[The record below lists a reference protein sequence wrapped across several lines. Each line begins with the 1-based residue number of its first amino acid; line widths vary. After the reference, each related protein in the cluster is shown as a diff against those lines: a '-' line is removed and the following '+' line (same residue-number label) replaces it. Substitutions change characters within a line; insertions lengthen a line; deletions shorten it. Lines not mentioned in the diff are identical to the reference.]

1 MLYRSRHE
9 PKGKVWYFPFWGAL
23 SIFHLS
29 DKLQDASLCT
39 HTNKLN
45 VIWTCWESPLQTHI
59 LGFVS
64 LKLGAPWL
72 LCGWSHQ
79 SEAQPL
85 MHNHLLIIIHACHV
99 CHLHALTTRMRA
111 EGKYERGHRSVP
123 GILIISPTGFWRSVF
138 LYAFSLVSSY
148 LSLSQFVLRAKQT
161 FGAVACFSHKL
172 CCLMGFY

>member
-9 PKGKVWYFPFWGAL
+9 PKGKVWYFPFWGAVW
-23 SIFHLS
+23 SFHLS

-39 HTNKLN
+39 HTNKLS

-64 LKLGAPWL
+64 LKLGAPVASLWVKPFIW
-72 LCGWSHQ
+72 GT
-79 SEAQPL
+79 AV
-85 MHNHLLIIIHACHV
+85 NAYHLLIIIHACHV
-99 CHLHALTTRMRA
+99 CHLHALTTRMKA
-111 EGKYERGHRSVP
+111 EGKYETGHRSVP
-123 GILIISPTGFWRSVF
+123 GILIISPTRFWRSVF

>member
-64 LKLGAPWL
+64 LKLGAPAASLWVKPSIW
-72 LCGWSHQ
+72 GTGVN
-79 SEAQPL
+79 AQPFINYYSCL
-85 MHNHLLIIIHACHV
+85 SCVPFTRSDHKDESRGKIWERTQKRPWNFNHFSDRVLKV
-99 CHLHALTTRMRA
+99 CLSLC
-111 EGKYERGHRSVP
+111 
-123 GILIISPTGFWRSVF
+123 VF
-138 LYAFSLVSSY
+138 LGVF
-148 LSLSQFVLRAKQT
+148 LSVT
-161 FGAVACFSHKL
+161 VPICIAC
-172 CCLMGFY
+172 